1 MAVNTPSKPVT
12 GIRARRQLETRRR
25 ITESATAIFREV
37 GYEAATMRAI
47 AARAKVA
54 TGTLFLHAPEKRSL
68 LLMVLNNELEIAGE
82 RAFATLDRAAP
93 LLEQLVHVFRIR
105 YQHLARDSRLSL
117 DSLQQASFLT
127 KDDQL
132 PADSEGARYL
142 ARLTALRERIAGLFA
157 EHQASD
163 AVRADADPED
173 AAAVVMAIY
182 SSEVRMWLRAR
193 RPRVADGIR
202 ILERRLA
209 LALSGVLPC
218 D

>member
-1 MAVNTPSKPVT
+1 MAVNTPSKPAT
-12 GIRARRQLETRRR
+12 GLRARRQLETRRR

-47 AARAKVA
+47 AARAQVA

-68 LLMVLNNELEIAGE
+68 LLMVLNNELEVAGE
-82 RAFATLDRAAP
+82 RAFATLDRSAP
-93 LLEQLVHVFRIR
+93 LLDQLVHVFRVR

-132 PADSEGARYL
+132 PPNSEGARYL
-142 ARLTALRERIAGLFA
+142 ARLSALRERIAELFA
-157 EHQASD
+157 EHRAAG
-163 AVRADADPED
+163 AVRTGADCDD

-193 RPRVADGIR
+193 RPRVADGIKL
-202 ILERRLA
+202 LERRIA
-209 LALSGVLPC
+209 LALRGVLPGE
-218 D
+218 

>member
-1 MAVNTPSKPVT
+1 MVVNTPSKPLA

-37 GYEAATMRAI
+37 GYDAATMRAI
-47 AARAKVA
+47 AARANVA

-68 LLMVLNNELEIAGE
+68 LLMVLNNELDKAGE
-82 RAFATLDRAAP
+82 HAFATLDRSAP
-93 LLEQLVHVFRIR
+93 LLEQLVHVFRVR

-117 DSLQQASFLT
+117 DALQQASFLT
-127 KDDQL
+127 KADQL

-142 ARLTALRERIAGLFA
+142 ARLTTLRERIAALFS
-157 EHQASD
+157 EYRGRD
-163 AVRADADPED
+163 AMRADVDPAD

-182 SSEVRMWLRAR
+182 SSEVRMWLRVA
-193 RPRVADGIR
+193 RPRVADGVR

-209 LALSGVLPC
+209 LALRGVV
-218 D
+218 